1 MATQSSKCRLTQAFI
16 KGIKPNQDRDVF
28 WWDIDPARFGV
39 RVKPSGVK
47 SYFVQYRNQ
56 RGQTRRLTLGRCDSM
71 KVEDARKQARM
82 TLAQVDKGH
91 DPSAERH
98 SLRDALTISQLCDR
112 YLRDAKAGKTLNR
125 GKPKKASTI
134 AIDSGRIDRHIKPL
148 LGHQTAEDLSRREAE
163 AFMHKIIDGAT
174 ATVVKTKPRGIAR
187 VTGGPGTASKAISL
201 LSAIY
206 NYGLRNGW
214 VDNNPCLGIQKP
226 ADNKRRRFL
235 TPEEYKRLGIALL
248 KDRTRKQRVIVP
260 NIIEVLAL
268 TGCRKSE
275 ILGLKAAEVDAQA
288 HGLRFADTKTGSQ
301 LRPIG
306 QTALAKLGELCP
318 DEGDAWVYPSDRGD
332 GHYVNLTKAMKA
344 ICQSAGLHNVS
355 AHTLRHSFATVA
367 HELGY
372 SELTI
377 AGLLG
382 HSSNSVTARYAH
394 HVDHALAHA
403 ADRISRTIAE
413 RMGMTQENPVIKL
426 RSSV

>member
-1 MATQSSKCRLTQAFI
+1 
-16 KGIKPNQDRDVF
+16 
-28 WWDIDPARFGV
+28 
-39 RVKPSGVK
+39 
-47 SYFVQYRNQ
+47 
-56 RGQTRRLTLGRCDSM
+56 
-71 KVEDARKQARM
+71 M

-91 DPSAERH
+91 DPSVERH
-98 SLRDALTISQLCDR
+98 SLRDALTVAQLCDR
-112 YLRDAKAGKTLNR
+112 YLKDAKAGKTLSR

-134 AIDSGRIDRHIKPL
+134 AIDSGRIARHIKPL
-148 LGHQTAEDLSRREAE
+148 LGHHTAEDLSRREAE
-163 AFMHKIIDGAT
+163 AFMHKIIEGAT
-174 ATVVKTKPRGIAR
+174 ATVVKTKPRGMAR

-206 NYGLRNGW
+206 NYGIRNGW
-214 VDNNPCLGIQKP
+214 VDTNPCLGIEKP
-226 ADNKRRRFL
+226 ADNKRQRFL
-235 TPEEYKRLGIALL
+235 TPLEYKRLGIALL
-248 KDRTRKQRVIVP
+248 AERTHEQRVIVA
-260 NIIEVLAL
+260 NIVEALAL

-288 HGLRFADTKTGSQ
+288 HGLRLTDTKTGSQ

-306 QTALAKLGELCP
+306 QTALARLDELRP
-318 DEGDAWVYPSDRGD
+318 DEGDAWVFPSDRGD

-344 ICQSAGLHNVS
+344 ICQAASLSDVS

-413 RMGMTQENPVIKL
+413 RMGLIQENPVIQF